1 LQEKNLSFPA
11 LPWGCPFCYLVGR
24 LYLYTK
30 INLDISSCML
40 GAAILYSCA
49 ALNNIGGK
57 SCSDSLLLGNDIK
70 VYIYMLSVL
79 PTGV

>member
-1 LQEKNLSFPA
+1 
-11 LPWGCPFCYLVGR
+11 
-24 LYLYTK
+24 LYLHTQ

-57 SCSDSLLLGNDIK
+57 SCSDSPLLGNDIK

-79 PTGV
+79 PTGVFQKFQAHVKALACIELRLYGY